1 MGTKNKKEVI
11 DFFKKNRLFLLILIL
26 SLIGLLLRVLF
37 IWEHSTAFTY
47 DQGRDMLDLR
57 EMWLLKKPR
66 LIGANTSLHG
76 VFYGPFWYW
85 LSFPFFLLTG
95 GHPLS
100 TLILLLVFSF
110 LMPFLF
116 FLLVENKH
124 LGFVLSLIYLFS
136 FSFFSHSIVALNT
149 NPMIF
154 LTPLF
159 LLLAAK
165 FCKKEKGIFLSLLF
179 FIVASSFHFEP
190 IIGLFWILT
199 IAVSW
204 FIFGK
209 VSLVWKNKQA
219 LVFFLIPF
227 LPQAI
232 FEFRHNFLQT
242 KALWRLLS
250 GGGSSLTPGGGG
262 LVFRF
267 FDRIRIFKEAWL
279 SQSGNNLIMA
289 GLFLILILLLI
300 SKFTGRKNIKKEED
314 YFILL
319 CLISLTGVFF
329 GFVIYPYA
337 LWPWYLSTVD
347 ALILTLIG
355 LGIYFLGSW
364 GKKYIFLSMAILAIF
379 LFFSFRRY
387 FSWPIQKYY
396 SSDPANL
403 RTRLKV
409 VDLVYKEAN
418 NQGFKIFTFA
428 PYVYDYPYQYLIWWR
443 GKEKFGYLPEKYYY
457 LLGQPKYVAAKE
469 EADKLIPSKLS
480 ECDYLIIEP
489 YESQKEWYFSWR
501 GNFPK
506 SNKVWEIGKTKIE
519 KLCR

>member
-1 MGTKNKKEVI
+1 MII
-11 DFFKKNRLFLLILIL
+11 DFLKKRKLLLLVLIF
-26 SLIGLLLRVLF
+26 SLVGLLLRLLF

-149 NPMIF
+149 NPIIF

-165 FCKKEKGIFLSLLF
+165 FYKKEKMIFLSLLSF
-179 FIVASSFHFEP
+179 LVASSFHFEP

-289 GLFLILILLLI
+289 GLILALILLLI
-300 SKFTGRKNIKKEED
+300 SKFMKKKNIKKEED

-319 CLISLTGVFF
+319 CLISLTVVFF
-329 GFVIYPYA
+329 GFVIYSYA

-403 RTRLKV
+403 RTRIQV
-409 VDLVYKEAN
+409 ADLIYDDAKGGGIN
-418 NQGFKIFTFA
+418 IFTFA

-443 GKEKFGYLPEKYYY
+443 AKTKYQYLPEEYVY
-457 LLGQPKYVAAKE
+457 LLNQPKYVAAKD
-469 EADKLIPSKLS
+469 EADQIIPGKKS

-489 YESQKEWYFSWR
+489 FESQEKWFWEWR
-501 GNFPK
+501 GHFPK
-506 SNKVWEIGKTKIE
+506 SQKTWTIGLTRVE
-519 KLCR
+519 KLCQ